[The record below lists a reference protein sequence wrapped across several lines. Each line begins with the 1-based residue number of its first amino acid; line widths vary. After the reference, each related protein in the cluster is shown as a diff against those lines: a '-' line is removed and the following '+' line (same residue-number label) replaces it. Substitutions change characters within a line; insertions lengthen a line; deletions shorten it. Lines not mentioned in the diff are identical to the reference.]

1 LDLRGY
7 RDYSEFSLERTSD
20 CNARDLH
27 PCPPQAICKE
37 IENMVAKTL
46 VQALIAVVAMVV
58 YFTPSIVADR
68 RGRRNV
74 LLLALM
80 NALLGWTI
88 VGWLS
93 ALYWALHRDSPKK
106 VDRKAH
112 ATADAIVA
120 RALARNVPP
129 AKAIRIMRDPY

>member
-1 LDLRGY
+1 
-7 RDYSEFSLERTSD
+7 
-20 CNARDLH
+20 
-27 PCPPQAICKE
+27 
-37 IENMVAKTL
+37 MVATIL
-46 VQALIAVVAMVV
+46 VQAVIAVVAMLV

-68 RGRRNV
+68 RGRRDV

-106 VDRKAH
+106 VDRIMRMQTRKKAH
-112 ATADAIVA
+112 ATADAVVA

-129 AKAIRIMRDPY
+129 AKAIRITREPY

>member
-1 LDLRGY
+1 M
-7 RDYSEFSLERTSD
+7 
-20 CNARDLH
+20 
-27 PCPPQAICKE
+27 
-37 IENMVAKTL
+37 IEKTL

-106 VDRKAH
+106 VNRIMRMQMRNKAH

-129 AKAIRIMRDPY
+129 AKAIRITRDTY

>member
-1 LDLRGY
+1 
-7 RDYSEFSLERTSD
+7 
-20 CNARDLH
+20 
-27 PCPPQAICKE
+27 
-37 IENMVAKTL
+37 MVAKTL
-46 VQALIAVVAMVV
+46 VQALLAVVAMVV

-106 VDRKAH
+106 VDRIVRMQTRMKAH

-120 RALARNVPP
+120 RALARHVPP
-129 AKAIRIMRDPY
+129 AKAIRITREPY

>member
-1 LDLRGY
+1 
-7 RDYSEFSLERTSD
+7 
-20 CNARDLH
+20 
-27 PCPPQAICKE
+27 
-37 IENMVAKTL
+37 MVEKTL
-46 VQALIAVVAMVV
+46 VQALMAVVAMLA
-58 YFTPSIVADR
+58 YFAPSIVADR
-68 RGRRNV
+68 RGRRDV

-106 VDRKAH
+106 VDRIMRMQTRKKAH

-129 AKAIRIMRDPY
+129 AKAIRITREPY

>member
-1 LDLRGY
+1 M
-7 RDYSEFSLERTSD
+7 
-20 CNARDLH
+20 
-27 PCPPQAICKE
+27 
-37 IENMVAKTL
+37 IEKTL

-80 NALLGWTI
+80 NALLGWTL

-106 VDRKAH
+106 INRIMRMQMRNKAH

-129 AKAIRIMRDPY
+129 AKAIRITRDTY

>member
-1 LDLRGY
+1 
-7 RDYSEFSLERTSD
+7 
-20 CNARDLH
+20 
-27 PCPPQAICKE
+27 
-37 IENMVAKTL
+37 MVEKTV
-46 VQALIAVVAMVV
+46 VQAFIAVVAMLV

-106 VDRKAH
+106 VDRIMRRQMRIKAH
-112 ATADAIVA
+112 ATADAIVE

-129 AKAIRIMRDPY
+129 AKAIRISREPY